1 MIEPT
6 VPGQLNHPAKSPHW
20 IERPGGIY
28 DTTPPQLLSL
38 KISPTLINVRS
49 EAQMFETSVH
59 VTDDF
64 SGVAFVS
71 IKVSGRLGS
80 DETTLMRAASMET
93 GSRHD
98 G

>member
-1 MIEPT
+1 
-6 VPGQLNHPAKSPHW
+6 
-20 IERPGGIY
+20 
-28 DTTPPQLLSL
+28 
-38 KISPTLINVRS
+38 
-49 EAQMFETSVH
+49 MFETSVH